1 MRNLLVTGG
10 AGFIGSNFVEY
21 MLGKYSDYRIVVYD
35 KLTYAGRLENLA
47 RVKDNPNFAFVR
59 GDICDMDAVCAA
71 IAQHD
76 IDTIVNFA
84 AFTHV
89 DRSIMEPGLAVT
101 NNING
106 TWVLL
111 EAAREFKLE
120 RFHQVG
126 TDEVYGAI

>member
-10 AGFIGSNFVEY
+10 AGFIGSNFVHY
-21 MLGKYSDYRIVVYD
+21 MLKKYDGYRIVVYD
-35 KLTYAGRLENLA
+35 KLTYAGRLENLEPVA
-47 RVKDNPNFAFVR
+47 NHPNYRFVR
-59 GDICDMDAVCAA
+59 GDICDMDAVRAA
-71 IAQHD
+71 IAQHG

-101 NNING
+101 NNVNG

-111 EAAREFKLE
+111 EVAREFKLE
-120 RFHQVG
+120 
-126 TDEVYGAI
+126 